1 MITAAKC
8 MSTLLGMLLSKT
20 MKPNVLITFIMEE
33 AKHHIIN
40 DECMRD
46 AESMLTALGKGQKTG
61 KQCSNKGKEK
71 SMFSVTC
78 ENCKSSGH
86 TKANCLV
93 KGRGK
98 ESQGPG
104 GQNSIKGEKKVET
117 AMAVE
122 VTGNADEILTFTCT
136 SDYVEV
142 ANTLNVSKS

>member
-1 MITAAKC
+1 
-8 MSTLLGMLLSKT
+8 MLQNNHHVVAPSVVLTDPADDNSCKVHEHPAWHVVVKT
-20 MKPNVLITFIMEE
+20 MKPNDLITFIMEE

-104 GQNSIKGEKKVET
+104 GQNSIKGEKKW
-117 AMAVE
+117 
-122 VTGNADEILTFTCT
+122 
-136 SDYVEV
+136 
-142 ANTLNVSKS
+142 K